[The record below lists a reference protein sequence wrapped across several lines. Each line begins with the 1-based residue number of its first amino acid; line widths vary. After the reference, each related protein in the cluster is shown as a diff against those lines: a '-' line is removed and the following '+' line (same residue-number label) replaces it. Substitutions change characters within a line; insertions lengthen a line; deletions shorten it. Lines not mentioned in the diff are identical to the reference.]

1 MNIVSKGVIHILYIG
16 QDEDRA
22 YVRKSLGRKFSV
34 DMYSGEEDALKV
46 LSANEVHVVICGSGT
61 QEVIHTLAEEY
72 PLIPCIAI
80 MESTNVRQIQ
90 KIFHSGNVF
99 RIFGKPLLPEELR
112 TSVREAYDIYMKRL
126 QNADQVSNFTQ
137 SRKAEA
143 DSTRKIKKPSEG
155 IEYTQ
160 KRGSAYFTGKPKK
173 AKIMEESKSAVSLN
187 DTGSA
192 GGKDPFQLVEE
203 LDQNLFRNI
212 VNQATVGIAL
222 LNQSGRI
229 IEWNDAME
237 QMLGY
242 SREKVLNRNVWE
254 SPFMQKM
261 SVHKSEKTKDLVKSS
276 MMEYLTHPKG
286 PLNIESEFFM
296 PDGQMRFLLLT
307 LFPVQSGAN
316 TYHATFVFDHTDRR
330 RTMDDV
336 TNKTIELEELTAEYQ
351 SLNEELNT
359 YNEELRTLNES
370 LKAEVKLRSQT
381 EKQLADSEEK
391 FRSFIEES
399 NEAFLIATRN
409 GNILEANKGASGILD
424 IPLEKLRGLNIW
436 EIQKRFLPRGERKG
450 SSRKKMMENI
460 GKLFQRE
467 DNRKNLQ
474 MEGYYQVNDKVR
486 KYLQGELFLIHSSG
500 GNYIGVIARDL
511 SAKREVDVELE
522 NYRLR
527 LEDIVA
533 KRTREL
539 METEA
544 MLQSLSD
551 NLPGSILF
559 RGYTDHEHGNHLV
572 YANKE
577 MEIVIGKP
585 MEQLRKDISDFYKR
599 FHPDDLASFAKN
611 RDRCIRNGTS
621 LDQQVRF
628 NSISGELR
636 WMQLK
641 VSYRSTEN
649 GAVWWDGV
657 AIDVTDQRNSEII
670 RQQQEIIIRNIQ
682 ELIAPV
688 TGSRLFET
696 FLRKIEEIV
705 GSYTVFIAEPDPKK
719 GDMMRTLS
727 VCRNGQIIDNFEY
740 KLKDSVS
747 GHVITTG
754 SYAVPKGIAYLFPK
768 DSEIR
773 RDKIESYIGV
783 TLYNSSGQPAGVMVA
798 ASRKEMEN
806 SAFALQVLQIFSVR
820 VGAELDRMRAD
831 KELAEREEK
840 FHTLF
845 ESSPNLK
852 LITAMDG
859 TILDANASFLSLTGL
874 EKSEVIGQ
882 TIRKLGLWDEEDSR
896 KLNLELRRK
905 KKISNYP
912 AFFRNKKGEKRYVLL
927 SMVPVVINGETCLL
941 SAGVDISD
949 RFIMERKLAE
959 SEERFRSILQNL
971 SDSIW
976 IMDRDSTV
984 LYESPSSVQMLGY
997 PEGWLVGRRGIELI
1011 HPEDVPQVA
1020 HDLGELVIKE
1030 NLNTPTRFRVRKAN
1044 GEWIYLEA
1052 VGNNMLDH
1060 ASVRGLILTARNVT
1074 ERILQDKALRESE
1087 EKFKNIFNNSSDAII
1102 ISDLNQDIIEVNR
1115 VVSKLSG
1122 YSRNELIG
1130 MKTNQLASNNVKDMI
1145 TKRLSRLKEGNFLP
1159 PVELDFIDRF
1169 GNTVPAEM
1177 TSQLI
1182 DYEGGKAVLT
1192 LIRDITE
1199 RKRIEKM
1206 LIDTIIRTEEKE
1218 RARLA
1223 ADLHDEVGPLLSSMK
1238 MYLASMMET
1247 SDLKKVQFIS
1257 GHLDSLIKESI
1268 ITVREISN
1276 DLSPHVLNSYGLPA
1290 AVRNAAETKAG
1301 LIQVNLTENLNN
1313 QRINPNVE
1321 IIFYRIIKELMN
1333 NTVKHAEAKTIHI
1346 HLKLENRRLGMSYS
1360 DDGKGFLWEKEMYS
1374 PSGGQGLMNILNR
1387 IKSING
1393 QYVIITSPGNGF
1405 SFELNASI
1413 A

>member
-1 MNIVSKGVIHILYIG
+1 MNIKGKGVIHILYIG
-16 QDEDRA
+16 QDEDRS
-22 YVRKSLGRKFSV
+22 YFRKAFGRTFSV
-34 DMYSGEEDALKV
+34 HTFSGNDEALTF
-46 LSANEVHVVICGSGT
+46 LSANEVHTVICSSGT
-61 QEVIHTLAEEY
+61 QDVIHALAKEY
-72 PLIPCIAI
+72 PLIPCIVI
-80 MESTNVRQIQ
+80 MESTDVRQMRNVV
-90 KIFHSGNVF
+90 HSGNVF
-99 RIFGKPLLPEELR
+99 RILEKPLPVEKMR
-112 TSVREAYDIYMKRL
+112 TSVREAYNLYMKRL
-126 QNADQVSNFTQ
+126 QNAYQVSRLSQ
-137 SRKAEA
+137 SGKAEE
-143 DSTRKIKKPSEG
+143 DSTRKIKKTSGG

-160 KRGSAYFTGKPKK
+160 DIGSAYLTGKPKK
-173 AKIMEESKSAVSLN
+173 AKTMEDSKSAASLKN
-187 DTGSA
+187 SGNA
-192 GGKDPFQLVEE
+192 GISDSFQGVDEQG
-203 LDQNLFRNI
+203 QNLFRSI
-212 VNQATVGIAL
+212 VSQATVGIAL
-222 LNQSGRI
+222 LNQRGRI
-229 IEWNDAME
+229 MEWNDAME

-242 SREKVLNRNVWE
+242 SREEVLNRNVWE

-261 SVHKSEKTKDLVKSS
+261 SVHKSKKTKDLVKSS

-286 PLNIESEFFM
+286 PLNIESEFFL
-296 PDGQMRFLLLT
+296 PDGQKRFLLLS
-307 LFPVQSGAN
+307 LFPVQSGEN
-316 TYHATFVFDHTDRR
+316 IYHATFVFDHTDRR

-336 TNKTIELEELTAEYQ
+336 TSKTIELEELTAEYQ

-370 LKAEVKLRSQT
+370 LKAEVNLRRLT

-399 NEAFLIATRN
+399 NEAFLIATRD
-409 GNILEANKGASGILD
+409 GNILEANKGAAGILD
-424 IPLEKLRGLNIW
+424 IPLENLRGLNMW
-436 EIQKRFLPRGERKG
+436 EIQKRFLPRGKRNG

-467 DNRKNLQ
+467 GDRKNLQ

-486 KYLQGELFLIHSSG
+486 KYLQGEVFLIHSSG

-559 RGYTDHEHGNHLV
+559 RGYTDQEHGNHLV
-572 YANKE
+572 YANRQ
-577 MEIVIGKP
+577 MEVVIGKP

-599 FHPDDLASFAKN
+599 FHPDDLASFARN

-628 NSISGELR
+628 NSNSGEMR

-641 VSYRSTEN
+641 VSYRRNEDGS
-649 GAVWWDGV
+649 VWWDGV
-657 AIDVTDQRNSEII
+657 AIDVTEQRNSEII

-705 GSYTVFIAEPDPKK
+705 GSYTVFIAEPDLKK
-719 GDMMRTLS
+719 GDMMKTLS

-740 KLKDSVS
+740 SLKSSVTE
-747 GHVITTG
+747 HVITTG
-754 SYAVPKGIAYLFPK
+754 SYAVPRGIAYLFPK
-768 DSEIR
+768 DSDLR

-783 TLYNSSGQPAGVMVA
+783 TLYNSAGQPAGVMVA

-820 VGAELDRMRAD
+820 VGAELDRMKAE
-831 KELAEREEK
+831 KELMEREEK

-845 ESSPNLK
+845 EFSPNMK
-852 LITAMDG
+852 LISSRQG
-859 TILDANASFLSLTGL
+859 TILDANASFLSNTGL
-874 EKSEVIGQ
+874 EKSEVIGH
-882 TIRKLGLWDEEDSR
+882 TLLELGLWDEHESQ
-896 KLNLELRRK
+896 KLNAELKRK

-927 SMVPVVINGETCLL
+927 SLVPVVINGETCLL

-976 IMDRDSTV
+976 IMDKDSTV
-984 LYESPSSVQMLGY
+984 QYESPSSVQMLGY
-997 PEGWLVGRRGIELI
+997 PEGWLVGRKGIELI
-1011 HPEDVPQVA
+1011 HPEDVPLVA
-1020 HDLGELVIKE
+1020 RDLGELVRKE

-1074 ERILQDKALRESE
+1074 ERILQDKALKESE

-1102 ISDLNQDIIEVNR
+1102 ISDLNQDIMEVNR

-1122 YSRNELIG
+1122 YSRDELIG
-1130 MKTNQLASNNVKDMI
+1130 MKTNQLASSNVKDLI

-1177 TSQLI
+1177 TSQVI

-1247 SDLKKVQFIS
+1247 SDMKKVQFIS

-1333 NTVKHAEAKTIHI
+1333 NTVKHAEAKIIHI
-1346 HLKLENRRLGMSYS
+1346 HLKLENRRLSMSYS
-1360 DDGKGFLWEKEMYS
+1360 DDGKGFLWEKEIHS